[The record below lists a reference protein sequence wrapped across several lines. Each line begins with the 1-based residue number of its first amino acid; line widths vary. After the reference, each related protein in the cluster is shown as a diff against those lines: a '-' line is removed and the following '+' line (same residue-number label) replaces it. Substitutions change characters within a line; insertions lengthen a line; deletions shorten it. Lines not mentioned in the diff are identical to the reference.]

1 MGPAKEFFTMSKARH
16 DRQRE
21 KRKLSRREE
30 KLNAKTEFGI
40 SDPAPREAVDFIM
53 HGAVKLVNTYHV
65 S

>member
-1 MGPAKEFFTMSKARH
+1 MSKARH

>member
-1 MGPAKEFFTMSKARH
+1 MSKNQR

-21 KRKLSRREE
+21 QRRIKNQEKKLDTKNS
-30 KLNAKTEFGI
+30 FGI